1 MDMAKEPAGLRRY
14 MVMPMKTSLATTIS
28 IAGVVAAG
36 AFTFAV
42 NSTML
47 NSVST
52 STELPSV
59 DAAVLTPGSTGL
71 TVLAPPAAVA
81 LAGLG
86 ADSQSVSG
94 YRSAPTSSPQSGIAP
109 TTTVQVGQSL
119 VSSYS
124 IQGAASVQLVQSPSH
139 LSVSGVTPQ
148 DGYVYSAENVSAT
161 RVIVTLSNSHHRLKF
176 NAEIIGGRV
185 VTSLIASDVIAPVV
199 TTAPAV
205 AASPTSTTPSRSR
218 NKQKGSRSHQE
229 DDDDD
234 RDEREDHD
242 DD

>member
-1 MDMAKEPAGLRRY
+1 
-14 MVMPMKTSLATTIS
+14 MPMKTSLATTIS

-71 TVLAPPAAVA
+71 TVLAPPATISI
-81 LAGLG
+81 AGVG
-86 ADSQSVSG
+86 SQSAG
-94 YRSAPTSSPQSGIAP
+94 NDRSAVTSSSSTSPSQFIAP

-148 DGYVYSAENVSAT
+148 NGYVYSAENVSAT

-229 DDDDD
+229 DDDD